1 MMDEKRAIGRRQM
14 LLGGVAVGAAV
25 AAGPAVAQAAVQ
37 DVAGVDVAG
46 KSVLITGTSS
56 GFGRLM
62 ALDMARGGAKV
73 IASMRNMNG
82 GLRPEA
88 VALRETAA
96 SEKLDLHL
104 VDIDVTREEQVVA
117 GVKEAERLAGG
128 ALDAVVNNAGIA
140 FGLPVELGDLEA
152 TRLIFE
158 TNLLGALR
166 VSQAALPAMRAR
178 RRGWICTI
186 SSQLGRIV
194 IPGVGHYSATKFGVE
209 ALFETMAYELAP
221 FGVDVTIIQP
231 GGYPTKV
238 WENGTRNAA
247 AILARA
253 APELQKAYAEH
264 LAIANRMFGGGG
276 TTDPMDVPRAA
287 REILAMTP
295 GSRPL
300 RRPVHPNTKATDAM
314 NAASAQVQAAVLGN
328 GPFAPWHKAV
338 AGAAPGTASGG

>member
-1 MMDEKRAIGRRQM
+1 MGKEMGVMGRRQI

-25 AAGPAVAQAAVQ
+25 AAAAAAAAGPVAAQPDGGAMP
-37 DVAGVDVAG
+37 AGDIAG

-73 IASMRNMNG
+73 IASMRAMDG
-82 GLRPEA
+82 GRRAEA
-88 VALRETAA
+88 VSLRDTAA
-96 SEKLDLHL
+96 SEALDLHL
-104 VDIDVTREEQVVA
+104 VEIDVTREAEVAA

-128 ALDAVVNNAGIA
+128 ALDAVINNAGIA
-140 FGLPVELGDLEA
+140 FNVPVELGDLEA

-158 TNLLGALR
+158 TNLFGALR

-178 RRGWICTI
+178 RKGWICTV
-186 SSQLGRIV
+186 SSQLGRMLL
-194 IPGVGHYSATKFGVE
+194 PGVGHYSATKFGVE

-231 GGYPTKV
+231 GGYPTSIWK
-238 WENGTRNAA
+238 NGQRNAEVL
-247 AILARA
+247 LART
-253 APELQKAYAEH
+253 APELRSAYADH
-264 LAIANRMFGGGG
+264 LAIAARAGGGGG
-276 TTDPMDVPRAA
+276 TTDPMDVPHAIR
-287 REILAMTP
+287 RILAMAP
-295 GSRPL
+295 GTRPL

-314 NAASAQVQAAVLGN
+314 NAASAQVQAAVLGS

-338 AGAAPGTASGG
+338 TGR